1 MPNLLVID
9 DDDDYRE
16 YLTVLLSRR
25 GYRVCGL
32 STGRSLR
39 EAIAAERFD
48 AVITDLYMPS
58 VDGIEVVRAVKE
70 VVPNVTVIGITGS
83 GGGRDACSR
92 AMMTFGAADVL
103 TKPIDAAA
111 LFEAL
116 RSALSLG

>member
-9 DDDDYRE
+9 DDEDYRE
-16 YLTVLLSRR
+16 YLTILLSRR
-25 GYRVCGL
+25 GHRVRGL
-32 STGRSLR
+32 STGKSLR

-58 VDGIEVVRAVKE
+58 VDGIEVVRAVKQ
-70 VVPNVTVIGITGS
+70 VVPGLPVIGITGS

-92 AMMTFGAADVL
+92 AMVMLGAAVVL
-103 TKPIDAAA
+103 TKPIDPTA

-116 RSALSLG
+116 RQVLLLG